1 MSNNFIKRKGRQADN
16 LDLPEAEK
24 LKIKISGADSVSTIS
39 DKLKSLTGALS
50 YTIFT
55 SSKCLGYYIRAGNRN
70 PMEHYYSLTE
80 LFGLS
85 RERLSNIA
93 KKNFSAAAVMDYLV
107 FYGYDAIS
115 RGNLWVYT
123 DKIKNCL
130 VENVRYAIKNKIP
143 KTEILKFYNYQ
154 EVSEIIRNKNSTS
167 ENDFYFAIGDGNYLY
182 GQVHT
187 INMSKREFQIL
198 YVLYDEY
205 NWDEDVTYFI
215 KLDTENGPYRFIIET
230 AAFKKLE
237 KGGLAKPF
245 LEFFVDT
252 CTVSY

>member
-1 MSNNFIKRKGRQADN
+1 MSNNFIKRMGKLSDN
-16 LDLPEAEK
+16 LDIPQSDFNF
-24 LKIKISGADSVSTIS
+24 KILGSDSISTITAV
-39 DKLKSLTGALS
+39 LKSATGLFFYWPS
-50 YTIFT
+50 TSFT
-55 SSKCLGYYIRAGNRN
+55 CLRYYINADNRS
-70 PMEHYYSLTE
+70 PIEEHCSLTE
-80 LFGLS
+80 LLGLS
-85 RERLSNIA
+85 RKRLSDIA
-93 KKNFSAAAVMDYLV
+93 KKNFSAATRMDYMI

-115 RGNLWVYT
+115 KGNLYVYV
-123 DKIKNCL
+123 DKIKTCL
-130 VENVRYAIKNKIP
+130 VENVRYAVKNKIP
-143 KTEILKFYNYQ
+143 EKEILKFYNYQ
-154 EVSEIIRNKNSTS
+154 EVPEIIRNKDSMW

-205 NWDEDVTYFI
+205 NWDEDATYFI
-215 KLDTENGPYRFIIET
+215 KFDTGNGPYNFIIET

-237 KGGLAKPF
+237 KEGKAKPF

>member
-1 MSNNFIKRKGRQADN
+1 MSNNFVKRKGRLVDN
-16 LDLPEAEK
+16 TDIPLTDF
-24 LKIKISGADSVSTIS
+24 KIKILGSDSVNTIS
-39 DKLKSLTGALS
+39 ASLDFLTGLPFYWPS
-50 YTIFT
+50 T
-55 SSKCLGYYIRAGNRN
+55 SSRCLRYYISADKRS
-70 PMEHYYSLTE
+70 PVEEYYSLTE
-80 LFGLS
+80 LLGLS
-85 RERLSNIA
+85 RKRLRDIA
-93 KKNFSAAAVMDYLV
+93 KKNFSAAAGVDYIA

-115 RGNLWVYT
+115 KGNLYVYV
-123 DKIKNCL
+123 DKIKTCL
-130 VENVRYAIKNKIP
+130 IENVRYAVKNKTS
-143 KTEILKFYNYQ
+143 KNEILKFYNYQ
-154 EVSEIIRNKNSTS
+154 EVPEIIRNKNSMG

-187 INMSKREFQIL
+187 IDTSKREFQIL

-215 KLDTENGPYRFIIET
+215 KTDTKNSSYWFIVET

-237 KGGLAKPF
+237 KEGLAKPF